1 MKNLYEKIDNLEEFT
16 SVKESISKTEDPII
30 TSIKLC
36 YVNNESNWID
46 LLPSAII
53 GFNKFD
59 NVGYFIADL
68 EAFVL
73 EEELSRLLTVFNEV
87 KEIIVYFS
95 DDTKKEYC
103 IVWSSVFDKIT
114 DNMYIMLFETKN
126 GEYYTEN
133 SNN

>member
-1 MKNLYEKIDNLEEFT
+1 MNSLYETIDNLEEFT
-16 SVKESISKTEDPII
+16 SLKESISKTENPII
-30 TSIKLC
+30 TSIRLC
-36 YVNNESNWID
+36 YDNNESNWID

-87 KEIIVYFS
+87 KEIIVCFN

-103 IVWSSVFDKIT
+103 VVWSSVFDKIT
-114 DNMYIMLFETKN
+114 DNMYIMLFEAKN